1 MRDQIA
7 DILWHINDLQERL
20 EKEFEKR
27 RAAYDVQIKGKLT
40 ELQREIRKRHRALR
54 ISSLTLLKTSHVAT
68 VLVAPVIYGM
78 IVPIALLDLC
88 LTIYQHVC
96 FRAYGIPRVKRNL
109 YIAIDR
115 HHLAYLN
122 TIEKINCV
130 YCGYGNGVFA
140 YAREIASRTEQ
151 YWCPI
156 KHARRIRDP
165 HLRYLRFLEYGD
177 AEGYRDKLKEIR
189 HDVQKPEGTSKS

>member
-27 RAAYDVQIKGKLT
+27 RALYDVQIKGKLS
-40 ELQREIRKRHRALR
+40 EIQREIRKRHRALR
-54 ISSLTLLKTSHVAT
+54 ISSLTLLKTSNVAT
-68 VLVAPVIYGM
+68 ILVAPVIYGM

-88 LTIYQHVC
+88 VTIYQHVC
-96 FRAYGIPRVKRNL
+96 FRAYGIPRVKRSL
-109 YIAIDR
+109 YVAIDR

-156 KHARRIRDP
+156 KHARRIHDP
-165 HLRYLRFLEYGD
+165 HQRYFRFLEYGD
-177 AEGYRDKLKEIR
+177 AEGYRSKLGKIR
-189 HDVQKPEGTSKS
+189 KDVCGTD